1 MHCSSRIEEAEGR
14 KNLYSLNPKGKTQRH
29 QKWKIWITITMLL
42 CKELILI
49 RGQPPRQDGSPR
61 ATLDRGEFT

>member
-1 MHCSSRIEEAEGR
+1 MVLQQSETNEESSLKKLMNLRYMIFR
-14 KNLYSLNPKGKTQRH
+14 K
-29 QKWKIWITITMLL
+29 KIVNNKITITMLL

-49 RGQPPRQDGSPR
+49 RGQPPGQGGSPR

>member
-1 MHCSSRIEEAEGR
+1 
-14 KNLYSLNPKGKTQRH
+14 
-29 QKWKIWITITMLL
+29 MLL

-49 RGQPPRQDGSPR
+49 RGQPPRQGGSR